1 MENITK
7 EIIGRTIVTHGQTV
21 KVIDIW
27 EEAGD
32 RIYLELE
39 HPVVVPGPEYTRDII
54 KAEEVQK
61 VVPE

>member
-1 MENITK
+1 METITK
-7 EIIGRTIVTHGQTV
+7 DTIGRRIVSHGQEV
-21 KVIDIW
+21 KVIDVW

-39 HPVVVPGPEYTRDII
+39 HPIVVPGPEYTRDVI
-54 KAEEVQK
+54 KADEVQK